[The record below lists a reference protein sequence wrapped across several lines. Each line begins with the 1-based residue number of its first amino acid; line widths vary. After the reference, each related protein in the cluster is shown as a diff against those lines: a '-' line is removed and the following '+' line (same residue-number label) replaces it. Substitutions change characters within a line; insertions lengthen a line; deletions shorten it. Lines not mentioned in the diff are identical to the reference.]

1 MYILQNCHIE
11 NMKSAEP
18 FTSHSTDRIASRRY
32 EKTFYEEFIITT
44 ALSNTSL
51 HMVIQAGGII

>member
-1 MYILQNCHIE
+1 
-11 NMKSAEP
+11 MKSAEP